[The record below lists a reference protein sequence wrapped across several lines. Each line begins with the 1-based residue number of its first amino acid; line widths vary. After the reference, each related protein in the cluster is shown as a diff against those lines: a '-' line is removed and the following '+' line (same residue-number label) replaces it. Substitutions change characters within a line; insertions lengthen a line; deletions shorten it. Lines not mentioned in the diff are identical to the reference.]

1 MRALKIMKLRAR
13 SAAKINLTLDI
24 TARRND
30 GYHELESIVHTV
42 GLWDKLTFDFTRPL
56 SLRCNIA
63 ALETAD
69 NLCLRAAH
77 LWLESARQ
85 NGLAHENEVAIAL
98 HKTIPSGSGLGGG
111 SGNAAAVLMALR
123 HAYDR
128 AGELVDNAQMLQL
141 ALQLGA
147 DVPLFLRGGAL
158 LMRGIGEKLSAL
170 EALDGWTVLVRGA
183 RGVSTPQAYQK
194 WDAMALTSQ
203 HSTAQMLKIW
213 AQTDAAST
221 CRAEN
226 RLKSI
231 AQRVHNDL
239 RIVAQQLG
247 VPVETSL
254 QVLRAAGA
262 WGSEMSGSGAA
273 VFGLFADEIS
283 ARTAARTTHEKLNAA
298 QLQWRIW
305 VAPLC
310 RHGVEF
316 EAGED

>member
-1 MRALKIMKLRAR
+1 MKLRAR

-24 TARRND
+24 TARRGD

-42 GLWDKLTFDFTRPL
+42 GLWDELTFDFTRPL

-63 ALETAD
+63 ALETSD
-69 NLCLRAAH
+69 NLCLRAAR

-85 NGLAHENEVAIAL
+85 NGLAREKEVAIAL
-98 HKTIPSGSGLGGG
+98 QKTIPSGSGLGGG

-123 HAYDR
+123 HAYDG
-128 AGELVDNAQMLQL
+128 AGKLVNDAQMRKL

-158 LMRGIGEKLSAL
+158 LMQGIGEKLSAL
-170 EALDGWTVLVRGA
+170 QALEGWTVLVRGS

-194 WDAMALTSQ
+194 WDDMALESRHATR
-203 HSTAQMLKIW
+203 QMLEIW
-213 AQTDAAST
+213 TKNERAST
-221 CRAEN
+221 CREEN
-226 RLKSI
+226 RLKI
-231 AQRVHNDL
+231 VAQSVHNDL

-254 QVLRAAGA
+254 QVLRATKALGC
-262 WGSEMSGSGAA
+262 EMSGSGAA
-273 VFGLFADEIS
+273 VFGLFSDENS
-283 ARTAARTTHEKLNAA
+283 ARTAAREAHEKLNAQ

-316 EAGED
+316 EADEN

>member
-1 MRALKIMKLRAR
+1 MKLRAR

-24 TARRND
+24 TARRDD

-42 GLWDKLTFDFTRPL
+42 GLWDELTFDFTRPL
-56 SLRCNIA
+56 SLRCNIV

-69 NLCLRAAH
+69 NLCLRAAR

-85 NGLAHENEVAIAL
+85 NGLARENEVAIWL
-98 HKTIPSGSGLGGG
+98 HKAIPSGSGLGGG

-123 HAYDR
+123 HVYDR
-128 AGELVDNAQMLQL
+128 AGKFVNDAQMLKL

-158 LMRGIGEKLSAL
+158 LMQGIGEKLSTL
-170 EALDGWTVLVRGA
+170 EALEGWTVLVRGS

-194 WDAMALTSQ
+194 WDSMALQSQ
-203 HSTAQMLKIW
+203 RATRQMLEIW
-213 AQTDAAST
+213 AKDGAAST
-221 CRAEN
+221 CREPCSAEN
-226 RLKSI
+226 RLKI
-231 AQRVHNDL
+231 LAPRVHNDL
-239 RIVAQQLG
+239 RNVAQQLG

-254 QVLRAAGA
+254 QVLRATNALGC
-262 WGSEMSGSGAA
+262 EMSGSGAA
-273 VFGLFADEIS
+273 VFGLFADETS
-283 ARTAARTTHEKLNAA
+283 ARTAAREAHEKLNAT

-305 VAPLC
+305 AAPLC

-316 EAGED
+316 EAGEN